1 MKKPKQ
7 KYLIWFGSS
16 CYDTM
21 AVSEAQAINNV
32 KNQMGLSGDYR
43 YHEYKPTK
51 IEIINTKII
60 DNREE
65 IKC

>member
-7 KYLIWFGSS
+7 KYLIWFGNEY
-16 CYDTM
+16 YDTY

-32 KNQMGLSGDYR
+32 KHQLGLAGSYE
-43 YHEYKPTK
+43 YHEIEPTK
-51 IEIINTKII
+51 VEVINTKII

-65 IKC
+65 N